1 MKNFIIFTVII
12 CLIMTG
18 SKMMASEDIYV
29 HQTFSNDTTFNPF
42 PPPEVI
48 YSLRITGNVDMLS
61 SRSLVRVL
69 VTTDKGEFMIFEAY
83 PLISTDSVFDFR
95 DICDETCFLD
105 GVIPD
110 VIRLEIIDAS
120 IKLDYITYDKEFV
133 QDATTLQYEEK
144 KKKDFEKIDLMNKKI
159 ADLGMDW
166 ISGNTS
172 LVDLYYQEKKAI
184 YHEKYNLL
192 GYDYYKGG
200 IYQVI
205 GQTYEPFT
213 YFSLV
218 DQWDW
223 RNRHSANVPGT
234 PYFDGDDE
242 NFTGWLTIPKD
253 QNVPNYCGAC
263 GIFGSTGALESVI
276 NLYYNQHL
284 DLDLS
289 EQHLLACV
297 PNAICGN
304 VDPHLVREYLKDS
317 GVVTEACS
325 PYLGVNE
332 EGDCEDPDIVC
343 TSPDTKV
350 RITSY
355 TEFQGSPASDWEDI
369 FAEMVLNGP
378 ISLTIN
384 SGTHYV
390 TLIGW
395 HYDDVSEELYII
407 FKDSYGPDNEFGING
422 FVIQQVS
429 GNYRDAASQHIPYF
443 DIIPVQPIV
452 EVRDAD
458 GDGYC
463 WWGIGPKPQGYEN
476 CPSQRDCD
484 DSNPFKGPYSDLED
498 YSCDCDDSFTFGDT
512 IKITTNVTWQGIVKL
527 DKVLTIENG
536 GQLTITGTVYVPWM
550 WSADLIIVKK
560 GGRLIIDG
568 GKITK
573 SCDEL
578 WKGIQVWG
586 DSSLSQYPYS
596 NQGYLNIINN
606 GTIEYAK
613 TAVYVGRNVS
623 ETPYYGYSGGI
634 VTCENAIF
642 LNNEIDVEFL
652 PFRNDH
658 PYGGNEIENFSGFRT
673 STFKM
678 YDPEF
683 VLPKPIAHVILDGV
697 NGVDFYACT
706 FETEEVPN
714 YPIDEN
720 DRGIGILAYDAQV
733 SVKGKCTS
741 ATIPCISY
749 DSCYFRHLRY
759 GIKAFNS
766 GGNKYFAVSEG
777 AFKGNVA
784 GIYISGYHTPDIV
797 SSYFYSNIGSVT
809 VQGLTEKFIGGI
821 YLDEVTGY
829 HIEGNHFDG
838 PYAYIGEIQVPIARI
853 GIYVDNSGETD
864 NEIYNNLFTGLDAG
878 IVAEGVNKGGEEL
891 RTGLCL
897 KCNDFLHCEN
907 DIMVFPDP
915 LYPRGRNMGI
925 KTDQGSNSTQSS
937 ALAGNTFTS
946 EIQDYQGYDGTG
958 NQKYFWSYY
967 NDAEYINYYHHAN
980 ITPII
985 LYPTVGNYTSQ
996 TISLI
1001 NKETQYFKNQACPSS
1016 LNNNNNHLKS
1026 LEDSRCEIA
1035 FANLQLDTLLND
1047 YYALVDGGSTESLN
1061 FEIVTSMPV
1070 EALELRQELL
1080 SGSPYLSD
1088 TVMKNAILKENVLPN
1103 AMIRDV
1109 MTANPQSAKSFDLIE
1124 TVENRL
1130 DPMPDYMMA
1139 EIMEGKEQLGAK
1151 EAMESTISYWEQY
1164 RARAIRQLIRE
1175 YLTDSTIINR
1185 NDSLI
1190 QLFDNQTDLESKYR
1204 LAFTYWD
1211 ALQEEQAIATLNNIP
1226 ASFILSSR
1234 QEQAHDA
1241 YIDFFAILE
1250 SMKDSCL
1257 HASQLDTSTVQ
1268 QLITMMNENLPGVSV
1283 YARGLLVKGRHID
1296 FTETVSF
1303 PTEVKSYPS
1312 YIQDYKNNKFS
1323 ENEKLHLFPNPTSD
1337 YVVAYFNTIELGDKG
1352 KIIINDLQGR
1362 NLENILLK
1370 SEQNQHVIDLTNYP
1384 NGIYLI
1390 NLYVNDKLVSTEKL
1404 SKGLK

>member
-276 NLYYNQHL
+276 NLYYNQYL

-297 PNAICGN
+297 PTATCGN
-304 VDPHLVREYLKDS
+304 VNPHLVMEYLKDS

-325 PYLGVNE
+325 PYLGVDE

-369 FAEMVLNGP
+369 FEEMVLSGP

-384 SGTHYV
+384 NGTHYV
-390 TLIGW
+390 ALIGW
-395 HYDDVSEELYII
+395 HYNEVSEELYII
-407 FKDSYGPDNEFGING
+407 YKESYGPDYEYGVNG
-422 FVIQQVS
+422 FAIQQVS
-429 GNYRDAASQHIPYF
+429 GNYQNATSQHIPYF

-452 EVRDAD
+452 QVRDAD
-458 GDGYC
+458 GDGY
-463 WWGIGPKPQGYEN
+463 WFWGLGDCDTCQQPP
-476 CPSQRDCD
+476 DCD
-484 DSNPFKGPYSDLED
+484 DSNPFKGPYSYLAD
-498 YSCDCDDSFTFGDT
+498 YSCDCDDTYGNDT
-512 IKITTNVTWQGIVKL
+512 LRITSITPWPGIIKIENPVS
-527 DKVLTIENG
+527 IENG
-536 GQLTITGTVYVPWM
+536 GQLTITGTVYVPP
-550 WSADLIIVKK
+550 LGQIVIKK
-560 GGRLIIDG
+560 GGQLIIDG

-573 SCDEL
+573 SCDQL

-586 DSSLSQYPYS
+586 DSSLSQYPTS
-596 NQGYLNIINN
+596 NQGYLKMMN
-606 GTIEYAK
+606 GGCIEYAK
-613 TAVYVGRNVS
+613 TAVFVGRIAASDTLFN
-623 ETPYYGYSGGI
+623 YSGGI
-634 VTCENAIF
+634 VSGEDAIF
-642 LNNEIDVEFL
+642 LNNEVDVEFL
-652 PFRNDH
+652 PFINDN
-658 PYGGNEIENFSGFRT
+658 PYTGKEMDNFSHFWNC
-673 STFKM
+673 TFKM

-697 NGVDFYACT
+697 NGVDFYSCSFKT
-706 FETEEVPN
+706 QEVQN
-714 YPIDEN
+714 YPIDKN
-720 DRGIGILAYDAQV
+720 DRGIGILAFD
-733 SVKGKCTS
+733 SKIWVKGTCTN
-741 ATIPCISY
+741 AIIPCNSY
-749 DSCYFRHLRY
+749 DSSYFENLRY
-759 GIKAFNS
+759 GIKAFNT
-766 GGNKYFAVSEG
+766 GGNNYFSVYTAVFDS
-777 AFKGNVA
+777 NVA
-784 GIYISGYHTPDIV
+784 GIYLSGFHQPSIV
-797 SSYFYSNIGSVT
+797 SSFFYTYLEQSNIPGPEDPFF
-809 VQGLTEKFIGGI
+809 GCL
-821 YLDEVTGY
+821 YLDGSTGY
-829 HIEGNHFDG
+829 HIENNHFAG
-838 PYAYIGEIQVPIARI
+838 PL
-853 GIYVDNSGETD
+853 IYVYGPNHIAKIGLYIRNSGEDD
-864 NEIYNNLFTGLDAG
+864 NEIYNNLFSGLEAG
-878 IVAEGVNKGGEEL
+878 IVAEGVNKGDG
-891 RTGLCL
+891 TGLCL
-897 KCNDFLHCEN
+897 KCNDFSHCLN
-907 DIMVFPDP
+907 DLMVIPNPFRIGDR
-915 LYPRGRNMGI
+915 YVGI
-925 KTDQGSNSTQSS
+925 KENQGADTTLGS

-946 EIQDYQGYDGTG
+946 EIQSLQAFDNGG
-958 NQKYFWSYY
+958 NYKCYWSYY
-967 NDAEYINYYHHAN
+967 NHEDADHINYYHHAEN
-980 ITPII
+980 
-985 LYPTVGNYTSQ
+985 LYVVTYPSDGNYTDESITLHDQ
-996 TISLI
+996 QVPYV
-1001 NKETQYFKNQACPSS
+1001 KVDACPSG
-1016 LNNNNNHLKS
+1016 LNNNPHYKS
-1026 LEDSRCEIA
+1026 SEDPWLEIA
-1035 FANLQLDTLLND
+1035 EADIRLFPLQNSYDSLL
-1047 YYALVDGGSTESLN
+1047 DGGSTENLDA
-1061 FEIVTSMPV
+1061 EIISSYPD
-1070 EALELRQELL
+1070 EALELRQQLL
-1080 SGSPYLSD
+1080 ADSPYLSD
-1088 TVMKNAILKENVLPN
+1088 TVMTQAIYKENVLPN
-1103 AMIRDV
+1103 AMIRDILS
-1109 MTANPQSAKSFDLIE
+1109 ANPQSAKSSEILEAVDD
-1124 TVENRL
+1124 RY

-1139 EIMEGKEQLGAK
+1139 EIMQGKDLIGAL
-1151 EAMESTISYWEQY
+1151 ESLESKMSYWEQY
-1164 RARAIRQLIRE
+1164 RTRAVNRLIRE
-1175 YLTDSTIINR
+1175 YLTDSTITDR
-1185 NDSLI
+1185 EDSLI
-1190 QLFDNQTDLESKYR
+1190 SLFQNESDLQSKYR
-1204 LAFTYWD
+1204 LAFTYWENK
-1211 ALQEEQAIATLNNIP
+1211 QEEQAMNALSAIP
-1226 ASFILSSR
+1226 SDFELSSL
-1234 QEQAHDA
+1234 EQDIHQGYLD
-1241 YIDFFAILE
+1241 YFDILQ
-1250 SMKDSCL
+1250 MMRDSSL
-1257 HASQLDTSTVQ
+1257 NARQLDSVTVES
-1268 QLITMMNENLPGVSV
+1268 LKTIMNSNLPLVSAF
-1283 YARGLLVKGRHID
+1283 ARGLLVKGRYID

-1303 PTEVKSYPS
+1303 PSEVKSYPS
-1312 YIQDYKNNKFS
+1312 YYYLDPKETDFP
-1323 ENEKLHLFPNPTSD
+1323 EDEHLVLFPNPSGD
-1337 YVVAYFNTIELGDKG
+1337 FVVAYFNTIDQGQKG
-1352 KIIINDLQGR
+1352 TIIIDDIQGKR
-1362 NLENILLK
+1362 LAVLPLN
-1370 SEQNQHVIDLTNYP
+1370 SEQNQLVINLADYP
-1384 NGIYLI
+1384 NGIYFVSLI
-1390 NLYVNDKLVSTEKL
+1390 INNKLIESKKL
-1404 SKGLK
+1404 SKGSH